1 MRAGACEMH
10 VRVRVCVHGNPAGSP
25 RGSDVQSTPESEGEC
40 ERKRGER
47 EREAAGSDRP
57 TEGRRRNVEWKSV
70 REGQL
75 PVRFSRP
82 WNGEL
87 DEERKGR
94 EPQEVEEVEAE
105 EDDNG
110 EEKLEG
116 KGRE

>member
-1 MRAGACEMH
+1 MH
-10 VRVRVCVHGNPAGSP
+10 VHVRVCVHGNPAGSP
-25 RGSDVQSTPESEGEC
+25 RGSNVQSTLQR
-40 ERKRGER
+40 ERKRENGRCGER

>member
-1 MRAGACEMH
+1 MH
-10 VRVRVCVHGNPAGSP
+10 VHVRVCVHGNPAGSP
-25 RGSDVQSTPESEGEC
+25 RGSDVQSTLQG
-40 ERKRGER
+40 ERKRENGRCGER

>member
-1 MRAGACEMH
+1 MH
-10 VRVRVCVHGNPAGSP
+10 VHVRVCVHGK
-25 RGSDVQSTPESEGEC
+25 PERLGC
-40 ERKRGER
+40 PVHTAEREKERENGRCGER

>member
-1 MRAGACEMH
+1 MRALE
-10 VRVRVCVHGNPAGSP
+10 P
-25 RGSDVQSTPESEGEC
+25 RGKPERLGC
-40 ERKRGER
+40 PVHTAEREKERENSRCGER

>member
-1 MRAGACEMH
+1 M
-10 VRVRVCVHGNPAGSP
+10 
-25 RGSDVQSTPESEGEC
+25 
-40 ERKRGER
+40 
-47 EREAAGSDRP
+47 
-57 TEGRRRNVEWKSV
+57 

>member
-1 MRAGACEMH
+1 M
-10 VRVRVCVHGNPAGSP
+10 
-25 RGSDVQSTPESEGEC
+25 
-40 ERKRGER
+40 
-47 EREAAGSDRP
+47 
-57 TEGRRRNVEWKSV
+57 

-94 EPQEVEEVEAE
+94 EAQEVEEVEAE